1 MTQKIIALVK
11 KLYSIHP
18 VVRRSLLANVDSL
31 SVEKQEELL
40 GFLQQTEKKEN
51 EYLESANKKDK
62 KLKKKINVLDKTY
75 KGKDK
80 VIQASKEKQKILLK

>member
-40 GFLQQTEKKEN
+40 GFLQQTEKKE
-51 EYLESANKKDK
+51 K
-62 KLKKKINVLDKTY
+62 
-75 KGKDK
+75 
-80 VIQASKEKQKILLK
+80 ASLGTQSRAFLAHTT